1 MESERIII
9 KMIKTARPDLS
20 MFFKIDPATVAEI
33 GKEYN
38 ATSNPNGAICAIC
51 ANGEQLG
58 IKPGE
63 FEFVEAPEWLIKIHA
78 GIIKKLKFRCEAQI
92 MIEKEFIAEDE
103 EMAEKMMD
111 DYMMEEFADLDWIIS
126 AYKGE

>member
-1 MESERIII
+1 MESEKIVI

-20 MFFKIDPATVAEI
+20 MFFKIDPAVVAEI

-38 ATSNPNGAICAIC
+38 ATSNQNGAICAVC
-51 ANGEQLG
+51 ANGERLG

-78 GIIKKLKFRCEAQI
+78 RIVLKPKFRCEAQVI
-92 MIEKEFIAEDE
+92 IEKEFIAEDE
-103 EMAEKMMD
+103 ETAEMMMG
-111 DYMMEEFADLDWIIS
+111 DYMMEEYADLDWVIS
-126 AYKGE
+126 VYKGE